1 MSYKIHISSDGNSGG
16 QKQKQDGN
24 EREKPKGKKLQ
35 RTPARRRKKWGGGD
49 YKPKRMKL
57 PLEAENER
65 TEEARPEEAAKNENK
80 RHGKSPRRW
89 RTPGRTKDSDDIESG
104 KLKSNDDL
112 CTRAKPWTASESVTG
127 AATEHREQKEALEY
141 SCNFWVIATI
151 KLALN

>member
-1 MSYKIHISSDGNSGG
+1 MATVAGKNKNKTGT
-16 QKQKQDGN
+16 
-24 EREKPKGKKLQ
+24 REKNQRGRSFKGLPPEGG
-35 RTPARRRKKWGGGD
+35 RNGEGGD